1 MNNFFIYLIQASICL
16 AVFYCSYYVFFRD
29 LTFHKIN
36 RILLLLLLPI
46 SLCLPFLNQVEILIT
61 NPTVIIP
68 NFDDILLVEN
78 PTQDVLLEPSQHL
91 EKNWS
96 LVNLLSLVYSIGVFI
111 CMLRLLLS
119 IIQLYKLKK
128 RSKTFIK
135 DGFCFISADTPNVF
149 SCFRWIFIPK
159 DKINEIDT
167 SILEH
172 EKVHIKLGH
181 TLDLIVTEVYL
192 VVFWFNPFSYLFRKS
207 IKSIHE
213 FQADKFVIDN
223 QVKKSYYLELLIK
236 NLGVQQNVKLYSYF
250 NHSLIKKRI
259 DMITKTNSNQQKLIR
274 YILLI
279 PILAVLFM
287 AFIKPKSNTNTDH
300 IIEQVL
306 TEEIAIETPPSIFP
320 IQQGSKNDITAVY
333 GKNFNHPIRKKKVF
347 HGGIDIRAKIG
358 TPIIATA
365 NGTITLAKNQGD
377 WGNLIVI
384 SHADGYE
391 TWYAHLE
398 SFNSKK
404 NQQVQKGQIIG
415 YSGNTG
421 LSTGPHLHYEVKHNG
436 KRLNPMDFFK

>member
-16 AVFYCSYYVFFRD
+16 AVLYSSYYVFFRK

-46 SLCLPFLNQVEILIT
+46 SLCLPFLNQVEIHIANQTL
-61 NPTVIIP
+61 IIP
-68 NFDDILLVEN
+68 DFDDIIPIEH
-78 PTQDVLLEPSQHL
+78 PTQEVSLEPSEPSEKDWNPIHL
-91 EKNWS
+91 LWF
-96 LVNLLSLVYSIGVFI
+96 VYSIGMFI
-111 CMLRLLLS
+111 YLLRLLLS
-119 IIQLYKLKK
+119 ITQLYKLKK
-128 RSKTFIK
+128 KSETFVK
-135 DGFCFISADTPNVF
+135 DGFCFIAADIQSIF
-149 SCFRWIFIPK
+149 SCFRWIFLPK
-159 DKINEIDT
+159 DEINEIDP

-181 TLDLIVTEVYL
+181 TIDLIVTEIYL

-213 FQADKFVIDN
+213 YQADQSIIN
-223 QVKKSYYLELLIK
+223 SQIKKSNYLELLAK
-236 NLGVQQNVKLYSYF
+236 NLGAKQSVKLYSYF

-259 DMITKTNSNQQKLIR
+259 DMITKTNSNQKNLIR

-279 PILAVLFM
+279 PVLAVLFM
-287 AFIKPKSNTNTDH
+287 AFIKPKSNNNH
-300 IIEQVL
+300 IIEQAL
-306 TEEIAIETPPSIFP
+306 TEEIVIETPPSVFP
-320 IQQGSKNDITAVY
+320 IQNGSKDDITAAY

-365 NGTITLAKNQGD
+365 NGTITLVKNEGD

-398 SFNSKK
+398 SFNTKK

-436 KRLNPMDFFK
+436 KRVNPMDYF